1 MSFKCF
7 PRAPYGSLLKGSALG
22 MKPVAVVAPKAKAK
36 PAPKAKAKMKAKRK

>member
-36 PAPKAKAKMKAKRK
+36 PAAKAKAKKAKRK